1 MKTHQEDVRAQVSK
15 TVLLKLDN
23 KDRLYHLGWNL
34 ADAGEASLACM
45 RAHDIVPQGLEDA
58 RSKDITKIESL
69 KRLPVRCA
77 RHCA

>member
-1 MKTHQEDVRAQVSK
+1 MFLHKFQKR
-15 TVLLKLDN
+15 LLLRIDN
-23 KDRLYHLGWNL
+23 KDRLYHLGRNL

-45 RAHDIVPQGLEDA
+45 RAHDIVPQDLEDA

-69 KRLPVRCA
+69 KQLPVRRA